1 MDIAGAGEA
10 LVAQLVECGLV
21 RDVAEFYLL
30 KTSEVAQLEGME
42 EKSAK
47 FFVDAIAAS
56 KKRDA
61 WRVLYGLGIPHV
73 GLDAAKS
80 LARRFSSLD
89 LILDASTDELR
100 KAEQINDVI
109 VNNIVQWWGDPVNRK
124 LVQRLR
130 KAGVNFDSSL
140 FPTSD
145 DQVIT
150 APVVS

>member
-1 MDIAGAGEA
+1 MNIAGAGQA

-21 RDVAEFYLL
+21 RDVAELYLL
-30 KTSEVAQLEGME
+30 KTAEVAQLEGMA

-47 FFVDAIAAS
+47 IFVDAIVAS
-56 KKRDA
+56 KQCDA

-80 LARRFSSLD
+80 LARRFPSLD

-100 KAEQINDVI
+100 KAGQINEVI
-109 VNNIVQWWGDPVNRK
+109 VNSIVQWWGDPVNRK

-130 KAGVNFDSSL
+130 KAGVNFNS
-140 FPTSD
+140 
-145 DQVIT
+145 
-150 APVVS
+150 APLQSA